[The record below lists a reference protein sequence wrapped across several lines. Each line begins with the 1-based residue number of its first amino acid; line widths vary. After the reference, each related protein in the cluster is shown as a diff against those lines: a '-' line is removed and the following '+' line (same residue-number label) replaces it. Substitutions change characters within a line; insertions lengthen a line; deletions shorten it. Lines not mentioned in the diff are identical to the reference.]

1 MNQQEIFEYIK
12 KQYPATPERITQNGK
27 QITIFKNQR
36 NNIPYAIFYQSD
48 ESVMSIMEVQAESD
62 MISNYIEMY
71 HLAPAKY
78 MNQKHWL
85 AVPMDGTVRDME
97 RTLVN
102 AKTTIQELKLK
113 IKKLEKENAELREE
127 LARVRKISKV

>member
-12 KQYPATPERITQNGK
+12 KQYPANPERIIQSGK

-62 MISNYIEMY
+62 MISNYIEM
-71 HLAPAKY
+71 PF
-78 MNQKHWL
+78 WL
-85 AVPMDGTVRDME
+85 QLRSFQCLRQRASRYI
-97 RTLVN
+97 RLV
-102 AKTTIQELKLK
+102 
-113 IKKLEKENAELREE
+113 
-127 LARVRKISKV
+127 

>member
-62 MISNYIEMY
+62 MITNYFFMNTLLNSSDSLIRALSSTSKPFALTK
-71 HLAPAKY
+71 LA
-78 MNQKHWL
+78 
-85 AVPMDGTVRDME
+85 
-97 RTLVN
+97 
-102 AKTTIQELKLK
+102 
-113 IKKLEKENAELREE
+113 
-127 LARVRKISKV
+127 

>member
-62 MISNYIEMY
+62 KQLYRNVSPCSGKVHESETLAGSSNGWNCQRFESFRY
-71 HLAPAKY
+71 A
-78 MNQKHWL
+78 
-85 AVPMDGTVRDME
+85 
-97 RTLVN
+97 
-102 AKTTIQELKLK
+102 
-113 IKKLEKENAELREE
+113 
-127 LARVRKISKV
+127 

>member
-48 ESVMSIMEVQAESD
+48 ESVMSIMEVQQLYRNVSPCSGKVHESETLAGS
-62 MISNYIEMY
+62 SNGWNCQRFESFRY
-71 HLAPAKY
+71 A
-78 MNQKHWL
+78 
-85 AVPMDGTVRDME
+85 
-97 RTLVN
+97 
-102 AKTTIQELKLK
+102 
-113 IKKLEKENAELREE
+113 
-127 LARVRKISKV
+127 

>member
-48 ESVMSIMEVQAESD
+48 ESVMSIMEIQAESD
-62 MISNYIEMY
+62 MISNYIEMIWATIS
-71 HLAPAKY
+71 L
-78 MNQKHWL
+78 MNRKN
-85 AVPMDGTVRDME
+85 D
-97 RTLVN
+97 
-102 AKTTIQELKLK
+102 
-113 IKKLEKENAELREE
+113 RETRNGQSE
-127 LARVRKISKV
+127 

>member
-48 ESVMSIMEVQAESD
+48 ESVMSIM
-62 MISNYIEMY
+62 
-71 HLAPAKY
+71 
-78 MNQKHWL
+78 
-85 AVPMDGTVRDME
+85 
-97 RTLVN
+97 
-102 AKTTIQELKLK
+102 
-113 IKKLEKENAELREE
+113 
-127 LARVRKISKV
+127 